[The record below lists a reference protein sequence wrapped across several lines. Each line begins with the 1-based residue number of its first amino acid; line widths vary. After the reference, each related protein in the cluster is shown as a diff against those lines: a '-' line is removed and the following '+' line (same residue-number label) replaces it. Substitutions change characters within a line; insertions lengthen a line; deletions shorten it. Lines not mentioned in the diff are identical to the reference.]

1 MTVANLIQKKNIL
14 PVSIKSDEV
23 NKYIIDFSISHGFEP
38 VLEFNESKK
47 HHLIYLN
54 ESIENFPLNK
64 LLIELKQFPDEAY
77 SVNEFK
83 MIRLLTFLNSYKLS
97 LGEKY
102 SLLSSNG
109 KRLVTHHGV
118 YSLFINENQL
128 IIKKIL
134 NRKNAVICSI
144 SPNGN
149 HIIFKEKRA
158 YILYEVNLNFEI
170 ELSQLDPSK
179 NYYFL
184 FSRNSRYFA
193 TVDESGEF
201 IYHNIAGQGLI
212 KFEVKIE
219 SYLSLKTLSSK
230 KYLTTE
236 EAIYDF
242 SGKQVVRSND
252 KYIFHFFD
260 SEYLVRENLISF
272 QIEVLKGQ
280 NVIYRAMIQS
290 QRFVHHIEFH
300 DNRYLVVN
308 LDDEQL
314 DVHDIL
320 SQKSYKIN
328 PDKKIKSTAIY
339 QNEFFIVLLENNDVL
354 LYNIT
359 KTFSI

>member
-1 MTVANLIQKKNIL
+1 MTVANLIEKKNTL
-14 PVSIKSDEV
+14 PIKINSEDV
-23 NKYIIDFSISHGFEP
+23 HKFITDFSVSRGFECFTE
-38 VLEFNESKK
+38 LKNNKK
-47 HHLIYLN
+47 HYHIYLS
-54 ESIENFPLNK
+54 EPIDEFPLDELISNLK
-64 LLIELKQFPDEAY
+64 KKFDSEKYTILSFDQTLLL
-77 SVNEFK
+77 
-83 MIRLLTFLNSYKLS
+83 RFLNSYKLS
-97 LGEKY
+97 LNEKY

-134 NRKNAVICSI
+134 NRKNAAICSI
-144 SPNGN
+144 SPSGN

-158 YILYEVNLNFEI
+158 YILYEINLNFEI
-170 ELSQLDPSK
+170 ELSQLDYSK

-184 FSRNSRYFA
+184 FSRNSQYFS
-193 TVDESGEF
+193 TVDANGEF

-212 KFEVKIE
+212 KFEVNIE

-242 SGKQVVRSND
+242 SGKEIARSND

-260 SEYLVRENLISF
+260 SEFLVRENMSTF

-280 NVIYRAMIQS
+280 NIIYRAFIKNQ
-290 QRFVHHIEFH
+290 QFVHHIEFH
-300 DNRYLVVN
+300 DNRYLVIN

-314 DVHDIL
+314 DIHDIFT
-320 SQKSYKIN
+320 QKSYTIK
-328 PDKKIKSTAIY
+328 PQQKIKSTAIY
-339 QNEFFIVLLENNDVL
+339 QNDFFIVLLENNDVL
-354 LYNIT
+354 LYKII
-359 KTFSI
+359 KTF